1 LLSAGRPAH
10 RSRRWKRLTTLR
22 PRIEHVDVR
31 FFQICNNPTSHFIK
45 RSKPHTSV
53 PLQLE
58 YVGLGGLGGVSV
70 LLRWLRPDIS
80 WCGVESR
87 CRLELGRHLGHL
99 GGGLKSLAPSALSS
113 SVFTQR
119 FFSESH
125 KICTNSS
132 KILPKLSKLT
142 HRGVLV
148 VGELHLVFGLEGE
161 LAEDPAEPAAAP
173 GFVQRGLRRFC
184 RLGRGVLLRLLILL
198 VAADFSIVLVGQRNL
213 GLRDVL
219 RKKHRATIYYTSGS
233 AWGAAKLFGRLLSK
247 TSSLCLT
254 T

>member
-1 LLSAGRPAH
+1 MYDFFKSATIPHHTLSNARNPILLFLCSLNMLGWAVLGAFPFSCAGSA
-10 RSRRWKRLTTLR
+10 
-22 PRIEHVDVR
+22 
-31 FFQICNNPTSHFIK
+31 PTF
-45 RSKPHTSV
+45 
-53 PLQLE
+53 LG
-58 YVGLGGLGGVSV
+58 VGLKAGAGWSLGV
-70 LLRWLRPDIS
+70 IS
-80 WCGVESR
+80 AIF
-87 CRLELGRHLGHL
+87 

-113 SVFTQR
+113 SVFTHR

-173 GFVQRGLRRFC
+173 GFVQRGLRGFC

-233 AWGAAKLFGRLLSK
+233 AWGRLSCLGGCSARLLI
-247 TSSLCLT
+247 CA
-254 T
+254 